1 MHELSK
7 SGSSIDKRYIK
18 RWEECTFYLEIFIIE
33 LYYLHTHI
41 FFYFFRKLF
50 IKKGVNDWVCDVIQN
65 INTANKQ
72 TDLEKKR
79 ELLPAQ
85 NNVFL
90 ASSSMMVVL
99 GI

>member
-1 MHELSK
+1 MHFLSRD
-7 SGSSIDKRYIK
+7 IYHR
-18 RWEECTFYLEIFIIE
+18 TL
-33 LYYLHTHI
+33 LLAHTH

-85 NNVFL
+85 NNVIPCFQQHDG
-90 ASSSMMVVL
+90 SFRNISNKKND
-99 GI
+99 GY

>member
-33 LYYLHTHI
+33 FYYLHTHI
-41 FFYFFRKLF
+41 FFMFF
-50 IKKGVNDWVCDVIQN
+50 CDVIQD
-65 INTANKQ
+65 INTAYKQ